1 MSLTGID
8 LLGLVVR
15 WIHLA
20 CSVLLVGGCGPFLIA
35 GPTDRPTALRCQAG
49 VGAACRALVTAAI
62 LSGIGVLALQT
73 AVLEG
78 RPAAAMEWRS
88 LARVLLETQSGA
100 VWLVRHGLL
109 VVLAAFLVMR

>member
-8 LLGLVVR
+8 LLGLLVR

-20 CSVLLVGGCGPFLIA
+20 CSVLLVGGCAAFLIA
-35 GPTDRPTALRCQAG
+35 GPTDRPTALRWQARVSG
-49 VGAACRALVTAAI
+49 ACRVLAVAAI
-62 LSGIGVLALQT
+62 LSGLGVLAHQT

-88 LARVLLETQSGA
+88 MARVLLETQSGA
-100 VWLVRHGLL
+100 VWLVRH
-109 VVLAAFLVMR
+109 